1 MEVETDCQALRD
13 VLMNDKLS
21 ATHARWRDGV
31 LAHNII
37 DVRHIPGTTNIADG
51 LSRQFENTPKS
62 AGDGS
67 EWDVDSDWE
76 SRAGLVF
83 GINFT
88 TISPTTQG
96 LRDRFA
102 TTPLFRDVIDA
113 LENIQSGLG
122 LRERKRA
129 RHRAARYMIEDGK
142 LWFVG
147 GGTRTRA
154 VARRECV
161 TKEEATEL
169 AKLEHEKGGHFHRD
183 LVKIALLDKIH
194 TPGLDESI
202 VKAITDCAKCKNFGG
217 THLHALLQPITRRH
231 PFELLVGDYLSM
243 PPGKGGYHTVGL
255 YLDTFSQH
263 VWGFKFKT
271 AGTGKTTVK
280 ALEEIYGGFAPA
292 EVFMSDGGKHFKN
305 NEVQQCCEKWGGRHQ
320 VVAAYSPWINGL
332 VEGTN
337 KILLYILAR
346 LCAPEVGEDGWQSM
360 SWDDLPKAWPDYFDE
375 AIQVLNWRILPAL
388 KFSPKELLLNLIV
401 NTTPTPLDVSAS
413 MPAPQD
419 FGTHMAYATQQRLD
433 GYSEAI
439 RHAMD
444 RKARFDRR
452 VLESTAG
459 EVTFEKGQLVQVYR
473 NDLAKAIGTERK
485 LTPMWSK
492 PRRVMER
499 VLNSYK
505 LETPEGQPLDGEYHA
520 RRLRR
525 FIPREGTEL
534 AAQQR
539 EVVVGGSGDTEE
551 DSDVEGEEGS
561 EQH

>member
-1 MEVETDCQALRD
+1 M
-13 VLMNDKLS
+13 
-21 ATHARWRDGV
+21 
-31 LAHNII
+31 
-37 DVRHIPGTTNIADG
+37 
-51 LSRQFENTPKS
+51 
-62 AGDGS
+62 
-67 EWDVDSDWE
+67 
-76 SRAGLVF
+76 
-83 GINFT
+83 
-88 TISPTTQG
+88 
-96 LRDRFA
+96 
-102 TTPLFRDVIDA
+102 
-113 LENIQSGLG
+113 
-122 LRERKRA
+122 
-129 RHRAARYMIEDGK
+129 
-142 LWFVG
+142 
-147 GGTRTRA
+147 
-154 VARRECV
+154 
-161 TKEEATEL
+161 
-169 AKLEHEKGGHFHRD
+169 
-183 LVKIALLDKIH
+183 
-194 TPGLDESI
+194 
-202 VKAITDCAKCKNFGG
+202 
-217 THLHALLQPITRRH
+217 
-231 PFELLVGDYLSM
+231 
-243 PPGKGGYHTVGL
+243 
-255 YLDTFSQH
+255 
-263 VWGFKFKT
+263 
-271 AGTGKTTVK
+271 
-280 ALEEIYGGFAPA
+280 
-292 EVFMSDGGKHFKN
+292 
-305 NEVQQCCEKWGGRHQ
+305 
-320 VVAAYSPWINGL
+320 AAYSPWINGL

-346 LCAPEVGEDGWQSM
+346 LCAPEVGEDRWQSM

-419 FGTHMAYATQQRLD
+419 FGTHMAYATQQQLD

-444 RKARFDRR
+444 SKARFDRR

-473 NDLAKAIGTERK
+473 NDLAKTIGTERK

-505 LETPEGQPLDGEYHA
+505 LETPEGQPLDGEYHT

-551 DSDVEGEEGS
+551 DSDVEGEEGPNNTS
-561 EQH
+561 RRDSRTAGGRRGRLQNRGGRMEQGDVD